1 MQSGTPY
8 KDKRFL
14 VVDDQRPFQVM
25 LKGIL
30 LNLGV
35 KEVQMVT
42 NGEAAI
48 AATKSHDFDFVLV
61 DYNLGGHRKNGRQ
74 VIEEIRTKKLVPA
87 HCIMIMVTGENH
99 RPMVLGAI
107 ELQPDD
113 YVMKPFSQNVLKH
126 RLDKSLHKRTN
137 LLPVYKA
144 MHEDNFELAM
154 SECKRLISE
163 NNRYRNFCNN
173 LLAELLCK
181 QKQFDQ
187 AEYLLTQLLKVKPY
201 TWGQIQLA
209 RTYHQQ
215 GKHQQAIVL
224 ATEVMKQAPMII
236 DSYDLMAEAFHATGD
251 LTHAL
256 EMAIRAAELSPYS
269 VTRQYRLCQVAQ
281 TSHMHDIAKDACKNI
296 LDMTRKS
303 VQQDKIHLL
312 NYIRAVINAAE
323 HCEEKAE
330 QNKLKQEAVLA
341 IQRAKQDELQTD
353 PASYAIFE
361 QLCNARLEALDKH
374 LITAKK
380 QLFKVMAA
388 HAQDESATDD
398 PYACDKLNLLYKM
411 GEYELAEQVV
421 DETKGELVNTN
432 PFIKNSINHL
442 KQENKKRQRGF
453 KQLNQSG
460 IDAYKKQDYVLAL
473 HQFDSALKYA
483 PLHTGG
489 TLNLI
494 LAIIKLIE
502 TTEKQP
508 EDLMKRIK
516 TAFQA
521 LEGIELPS
529 KQFERY
535 KELEKQYHSLM
546 EKLNPPQKK
555 WR

>member
-14 VVDDQRPFQVM
+14 VVDDQRPFQIM

-35 KEVQMVT
+35 KDVQMVT

-48 AATKSHDFDFVLV
+48 SATKNHDFDFVLV

-87 HCIMIMVTGENH
+87 HCITIMVTGENH

-126 RLDKSLHKRTN
+126 RLDKALHKRSN

-144 MHEDNFELAM
+144 MHEENFELAM
-154 SECKRLISE
+154 AECKRLISE

-181 QKQFDQ
+181 QKHYEQ

-209 RTYHQQ
+209 RTYHHQ
-215 GKHQQAIVL
+215 GKYQEAIVL

-236 DSYDLMAEAFHATGD
+236 DSYDLMAEAFHAKGD
-251 LTHAL
+251 LTHSL
-256 EMAIRAAELSPYS
+256 EMAIRATELSPYS
-269 VTRQYRLCQVAQ
+269 VTRQYRLCQIAQ
-281 TSHMHDIAKDACKNI
+281 SSHMYDIAKDACKAI

-303 VQQDKIHLL
+303 IQQDSVHLL
-312 NYIRAVINAAE
+312 NYIRATINAAE
-323 HCEEKAE
+323 HSEEKSE

-341 IQRAKQDELQTD
+341 LQRAKQDELITD
-353 PASYAIFE
+353 ATSYNVFE
-361 QLCNARLEALDKH
+361 TLCNARLEAMDKH
-374 LITAKK
+374 LINAKK
-380 QLFKVMAA
+380 QLFKVMSA
-388 HAQDESATDD
+388 HAQDEHATED
-398 PYACDKLNLLYKM
+398 PFAADKLSLLYKM
-411 GEYELAEQVV
+411 GEYELADQISDECKNEQV
-421 DETKGELVNTN
+421 NNN
-432 PFIKNSINHL
+432 PFIKNTINHL

-453 KQLNQSG
+453 KQLNQAG
-460 IDAYKKQDYVLAL
+460 IEAYKKQDYIIAL

-502 TTEKQP
+502 VSEKQP

-516 TAFQA
+516 SAFQA